1 MREAGFAFAD
11 AVLPCRRG
19 DPSARPRGFQCHG
32 LRRLPLTDESQ
43 SVPKKKFT
51 EYPMGYLPLYFA
63 EGQTEQGR
71 QSLFGALD
79 RTSKGAFA
87 E

>member
-1 MREAGFAFAD
+1 
-11 AVLPCRRG
+11 
-19 DPSARPRGFQCHG
+19 
-32 LRRLPLTDESQ
+32 LPLTDESQ

-51 EYPMGYLPLYFA
+51 EYPMGYLPLDFA